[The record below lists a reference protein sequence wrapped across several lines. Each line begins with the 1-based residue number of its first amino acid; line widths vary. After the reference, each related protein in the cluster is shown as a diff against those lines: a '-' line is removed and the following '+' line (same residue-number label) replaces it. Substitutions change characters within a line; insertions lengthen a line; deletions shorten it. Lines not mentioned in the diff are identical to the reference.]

1 MEKRNK
7 YKLFYPK
14 MDRSAITDNQGT
26 FKGGKDT
33 PGGRRASLEEG
44 GGMGRVGRISIESLG
59 SALGLEDSE
68 EP

>member
-1 MEKRNK
+1 
-7 YKLFYPK
+7 

-44 GGMGRVGRISIESLG
+44 GGMGREGRTSIESLG